1 MTDAPTAPALLRLM
15 AWLSPGFPTGAFS
28 YSHGLE
34 YAVEAGLLTD
44 RAGLAG
50 WTETIL
56 RRGSA
61 HVDAVF
67 FHHGWQAVTD
77 GDDSRLAGLVEL
89 AAAHQATA
97 EIAAESGNQGAAFL
111 QTVRAVWPDPT
122 LDRLAAPGRQS
133 RVMLP
138 IAVSAACAAHGL
150 PRRPALT
157 AYLHAF
163 AANLVSAG
171 VRLVPLG
178 QTDGQ
183 RVIAALEGPIGEA
196 VDRAAATPLDRLGTA
211 TPMVDWTSA
220 RHETLHTRL
229 FRS

>member
-1 MTDAPTAPALLRLM
+1 MTDSPSRPDLLRLM
-15 AWLSPGFPTGAFS
+15 AWLSPSFPTGAFS

-34 YAVEAGLLTD
+34 YAVEAGLVTD

-50 WTETIL
+50 WLETIL

-61 HVDAVF
+61 HVDAVL
-67 FHHGWQAVTD
+67 FHHGWQAVSD
-77 GDDSRLAGLVEL
+77 GDDAGLREVMTL

-97 EIAAESGNQGAAFL
+97 EIAAESANQGAAFL
-111 QTVRAVWPDPT
+111 ATVRAVWPAAA
-122 LDRLAAPGRQS
+122 LDRLAALGEGGRI
-133 RVMLP
+133 MLP
-138 IAVSAACAAHGL
+138 IAVAAVCAAHRL
-150 PRRPALT
+150 PRAPALA
-157 AYLHAF
+157 AYLHAV

-171 VRLVPLG
+171 VRLIPLG

-196 VDRAAATPLDRLGTA
+196 ADRAAAVPLDGLGTA